1 MVQTDTGADLLA
13 ELVAADD
20 ESVAAGAVEAV
31 GVDLHGGVAIKE
43 GVVQDQYILRVVVR
57 IEVEL
62 VAVHKD
68 AIEVGG
74 TRGVRASAEHALLD
88 DETFDSVDEVDGTRI
103 VEVQRKEVELLE
115 QHVVRT
121 IQLEDVVVQ

>member
-1 MVQTDTGADLLA
+1 VVVKSLSLMEPEQWLKLDTGTDLLA

-20 ESVAAGAVEAV
+20 QSIAAGAVEAV

-43 GVVQDQYILRVVVR
+43 GVVQDQHILRVVVR

-74 TRGVRASAEHALLD
+74 TRGVVLPRNTHCSMMRPSMALKKWMARA
-88 DETFDSVDEVDGTRI
+88 
-103 VEVQRKEVELLE
+103 
-115 QHVVRT
+115 
-121 IQLEDVVVQ
+121 